1 MCSCKPSSLPGLG
14 DSDACQNL
22 RTTGIVDAVDQ
33 HFKMKFH
40 WNTHRLQ
47 SCITNRPVTSEAEH
61 ITQTCA
67 LQKNFLQKRIFLQ
80 KKKIK
85 KKKKSVMQHV
95 LPPASLVKRMLQLMQ
110 VVEVIVSC
118 SN

>member
-1 MCSCKPSSLPGLG
+1 MCSCKPSSLLGLG

-80 KKKIK
+80 KKKNQK
-85 KKKKSVMQHV
+85 KKKVSDAACPTPCFTGQED
-95 LPPASLVKRMLQLMQ
+95 ASANASGGGDCLL
-110 VVEVIVSC
+110 
-118 SN
+118 